1 MPLPRHKVAAYHRA
15 RRARLK
21 AERRRTPHRLR
32 PYRSAAPSQLKN
44 AATMLKWSGSSATA
58 GGRNGTMRKAD
69 GATPR
74 YAPPRSPRSEPRTS
88 MVAIGGKPGTGRP
101 IPGYDPTFAP
111 HDGYAVSH
119 QVNTVIMLSALA
131 ARADELERRIAAL
144 EAAAANR
151 KAETLD
157 LAQMI
162 FGLARCGLYRRTIG
176 QAGQASVRI
185 ARAPHEAARLRSRPS
200 PARRAQDASFHP
212 ALARNPR
219 RRNARPRQ
227 GETAS
232 LDRRAERLDRIPRE

>member
-21 AERRRTPHRLR
+21 AEAN
-32 PYRSAAPSQLKN
+32 AAPRPAIPLGRALTTKERRDDAEMERIERN
-44 AATMLKWSGSSATA
+44 
-58 GGRNGTMRKAD
+58 GGRPEWDDAQGRWRDA
-69 GATPR
+69 PH
-74 YAPPRSPRSEPRTS
+74 APPRSPRSEPRTS

-131 ARADELERRIAAL
+131 ARSDALERRVATL

-162 FGLARCGLYRRTIG
+162 FGLARAAFIG
-176 QAGQASVRI
+176 GR
-185 ARAPHEAARLRSRPS
+185 
-200 PARRAQDASFHP
+200 
-212 ALARNPR
+212 
-219 RRNARPRQ
+219 
-227 GETAS
+227 
-232 LDRRAERLDRIPRE
+232 